1 MLACV
6 LFHVLLT
13 QECFVTP
20 GHHDARDF
28 MTMLRALGLI
38 VSSYLGTSIVLHIA
52 SASLQEC
59 RNETDPNIS
68 DEASSMPTK
77 TMAVSKVSYLVS
89 DDKDALGDAVSDTKN
104 HGAFNQAKDTGDSR
118 HYRYPLSAC
127 LRTDL

>member
-77 TMAVSKVSYLVS
+77 TMAVSKVSYL
-89 DDKDALGDAVSDTKN
+89 KDAPGDAVSDTKN
-104 HGAFNQAKDTGDSR
+104 NGAYNQAKDTGDSR
-118 HYRYPLSAC
+118 HYRSPLSAC
-127 LRTDL
+127 LRMDL